1 MDPMQIRIR
10 NTASLGEIL
19 HFCLLQILKQTENEL
34 IIDVDETVS
43 DESGVGEEAAQM
55 VIWSRPGDLP
65 AAADDAVGPA
75 DDLHPA
81 KDRPAAE
88 DGDVMNEEP
97 EFLLVLGDS
106 EYNRFKVSKI
116 N

>member
-1 MDPMQIRIR
+1 MDPIRIRIR
-10 NTASLGEIL
+10 NTASLCEIWI
-19 HFCLLQILKQTENEL
+19 CLQILKQTENEL